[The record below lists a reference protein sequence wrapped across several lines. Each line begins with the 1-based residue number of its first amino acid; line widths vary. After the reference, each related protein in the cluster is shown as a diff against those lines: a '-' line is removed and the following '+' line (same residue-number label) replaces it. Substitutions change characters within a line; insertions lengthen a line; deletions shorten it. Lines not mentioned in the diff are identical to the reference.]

1 MRFSTFRFAAVLLAP
16 LVVSA
21 VPLKRTTDPGTMQVL
36 NFAFVLENLET
47 EFYKQGMS
55 KFKSSD
61 FSNAGF
67 TSGDAAVGEITAIQI
82 DESTHVTTIESVIVA
97 FGSKPP
103 SGCTFD
109 FSSVLTDVSTMVTV
123 ARVVEHVGVAAYL
136 GAAHLIQ
143 DPRVLTAAATIV
155 TVESR
160 HSTVLNIFESA
171 TAISQPFDLAF
182 LPNEVLAIAGSFIK
196 GCDLGIPANPA
207 LKVTNTGSVTCGT
220 SLTFSS
226 PALNSSTN
234 GFHCQML
241 AAGMPFSLSL
251 PISQCVVPQG
261 LNGAVAIWITSD
273 DQPLNGGV
281 VDRQSNAI
289 VAGPLLTFID
299 IEIDEVSVLI
309 RKKGGSGSSG
319 SGSSSSNSSSG
330 MSSGSGS
337 SSSNS
342 SSNNMG
348 SMASSFVSTTTVSPS
363 DAAGIIAS
371 LPPMSTASAA
381 GNMSMS
387 MPSATSSAPPNNV
400 VANGVSMV
408 PAPTSSASA

>member
-1 MRFSTFRFAAVLLAP
+1 MRFSTAFRLATVLLAP

-21 VPLKRTTDPGTMQVL
+21 APLKRATDPGTLQVL
-36 NFAFVLENLET
+36 NFASVLENLET
-47 EFYKQGMS
+47 EFYKQGLS

-61 FSNAGF
+61 FSAAGF
-67 TSGDAAVGEITAIQI
+67 TSGDAAVEEITTIQI
-82 DESTHVTTIESVIVA
+82 DESTHVTAIESILVA

-109 FSSVLTDVSTMVTV
+109 FSTALTDVSTMVTV
-123 ARVVEHVGVAAYL
+123 ARVVEHVGIAAYL
-136 GAAHLIQ
+136 GAAHLVQ

-160 HSTVLNIFESA
+160 HGTILNIFESA
-171 TAISQPFDLAF
+171 TAISQPFDLAL

-207 LKVTNTGSVTCGT
+207 LTVTNTGSVTSGS

-251 PISQCVVPQG
+251 PLSQCVVPQG

-299 IEIDEVSVLI
+299 IEVDIMSTLI
-309 RKKGGSGSSG
+309 RKKGSSG
-319 SGSSSSNSSSG
+319 SGSSSSNSSSYNPG
-330 MSSGSGS
+330 
-337 SSSNS
+337 SSNS
-342 SSNNMG
+342 SSYG
-348 SMASSFVSTTTVSPS
+348 SGAASSFVSTTTVSPS
-363 DAAGIIAS
+363 DAGAIVSG
-371 LPPMSTASAA
+371 LPLSTMAASASA
-381 GNMSMS
+381 SGNTST
-387 MPSATSSAPPNNV
+387 PSATSSAPPDNV
-400 VANGVSMV
+400 IANGVSTV

>member
-1 MRFSTFRFAAVLLAP
+1 
-16 LVVSA
+16 VSA
-21 VPLKRTTDPGTMQVL
+21 APLKRATDAGTMQVL
-36 NFAFVLENLET
+36 NFAFVLESLET
-47 EFYKQGMS
+47 EFYKQGLS

-67 TSGDAAVGEITAIQI
+67 TSAESAVEEITTIQI
-82 DESTHVTTIESVIVA
+82 DESTHVTALQAVLSG
-97 FGSKPP
+97 FGAKPP
-103 SGCTFD
+103 SGCSFD
-109 FSSVLTDVSTMVTV
+109 FSAALTDVSTMVTV
-123 ARVVEHVGVAAYL
+123 ARVVEHVGVGAYL
-136 GAAHLIQ
+136 GAAHLVQ

-160 HSTVLNIFESA
+160 HSTILNIFESA
-171 TAISQPFDLAF
+171 TAISQPFDLAL

-207 LKVTNTGSVTCGT
+207 LTVTNTGSVTSGT
-220 SLTFSS
+220 SLSFKS

-251 PISQCVVPQG
+251 PLSGCVVPQG

-281 VDRQSNAI
+281 IDRQSNAI

-299 IEIDEVSVLI
+299 IEVDIMATLI
-309 RKKGGSGSSG
+309 RKKGSG
-319 SGSSSSNSSSG
+319 SGSSSSNSTSSNST
-330 MSSGSGS
+330 SSNSGS
-337 SSSNS
+337 SNSTSSDSNS
-342 SSNNMG
+342 NSTQ
-348 SMASSFVSTTTVSPS
+348 ASSFVSTSTVSPS
-363 DAAGIIAS
+363 DAAAIVAS
-371 LPPMSTASAA
+371 LSSSAPSASATGNSSTTTASA
-381 GNMSMS
+381 
-387 MPSATSSAPPNNV
+387 SASAAPNNV
-400 VANGVSMV
+400 IANGVSMV

>member
-1 MRFSTFRFAAVLLAP
+1 
-16 LVVSA
+16 
-21 VPLKRTTDPGTMQVL
+21 MQVL

-47 EFYKQGMS
+47 EFYKQGLS

-61 FSNAGF
+61 FSSAGF
-67 TSGDAAVGEITAIQI
+67 TSAEAAIEEITVIQS
-82 DESTHVTTIESVIVA
+82 DESTHVTALETIITS

-103 SGCTFD
+103 SGCSFD
-109 FSSVLTDVSTMVTV
+109 FSSALTDVSTMITV

-136 GAAHLIQ
+136 GAAHLVQ

-160 HSTVLNIFESA
+160 HGTVLNIFESA

-196 GCDLGIPANPA
+196 GCDVGIPANPA
-207 LKVTNTGSVTCGT
+207 LKVTNTGSVTSGT

-251 PISQCVVPQG
+251 PINQCVVPQG

-273 DQPLNGGV
+273 DQALNGGV
-281 VDRQSNAI
+281 IDRQSNAI

-299 IEIDEVSVLI
+299 IEIDIISQMV
-309 RKKGGSGSSG
+309 RKKGSSGSSG
-319 SGSSSSNSSSG
+319 NSSSSSNSSSYNPG
-330 MSSGSGS
+330 MN
-337 SSSNS
+337 SNS
-342 SSNNMG
+342 S
-348 SMASSFVSTTTVSPS
+348 ASSFASTTTLSPS
-363 DAAGIIAS
+363 DAGALVSG
-371 LPPMSTASAA
+371 LPLSTVAPSGSGA
-381 GNMSMS
+381 MSMP
-387 MPSATSSAPPNNV
+387 MPSATSSAAAPNNV

-408 PAPTSSASA
+408 PNPTISGSPSASPSGSPAGSPYA